1 VRVRAA
7 MISSRQKH
15 EPAERL
21 SGSQRVRARGLKC
34 VQRCT
39 GSSCECCSSASA
51 LLAELGDYGREL
63 AFDAVAPE
71 LVGSEKTAVVWCP
84 GARLGESCVVGTDA
98 WVGRRGRGRVG
109 VGSDD
114 VRSHNTGVVE

>member
-1 VRVRAA
+1 
-7 MISSRQKH
+7 
-15 EPAERL
+15 
-21 SGSQRVRARGLKC
+21 

-39 GSSCECCSSASA
+39 GSSCECCSSAAA
-51 LLAELGDYGREL
+51 LLAELGDDGREL

-109 VGSDD
+109 VGSDG
-114 VRSHNTGVVE
+114 VSSHNTGVVE